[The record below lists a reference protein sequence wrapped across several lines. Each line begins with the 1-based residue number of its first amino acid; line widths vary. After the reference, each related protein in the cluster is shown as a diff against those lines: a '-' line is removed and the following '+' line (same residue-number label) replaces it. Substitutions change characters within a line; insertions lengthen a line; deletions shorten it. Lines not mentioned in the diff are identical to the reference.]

1 MCLIIAAPSGQATP
15 TDHLENAYNSGN
27 DDGWGISY
35 WDGTKVLVLK
45 GFDLKALTKAAR
57 SVVAKPHVIHL
68 RWATHGTKT
77 YDNVHPFKIRKDL
90 YMAHNGILPIRPDDK
105 DTRSDTALLAAMLKP
120 FKPDVL
126 LCPDNLQSLGK
137 MIAPSNK
144 LTFQFR
150 DEIHIVNENQGYWY
164 GDRWYSND
172 YYHLDKWGSYVFDD
186 NESEWEKWLKEE
198 EEKDAVYHAP
208 DYGRNRRRR
217 TAKGI

>member
-105 DTRSDTALLAAMLKP
+105 DTRSDTALLADMLKP

-126 LCPDNLQSLGK
+126 LSTDNLKALGK
-137 MIAPSNK
+137 MIAPANK

-150 DEIHIVNENQGYWY
+150 DEIHIVNEEQGYWY

-172 YYHLDKWGSYVFDD
+172 YYHLDKWGSYVFD
-186 NESEWEKWLKEE
+186 ETSEWEKWLMEE
-198 EEKDAVYHAP
+198 EEKINGTVI
-208 DYGRNRRRR
+208 YGDSERKYRRRNRAGR
-217 TAKGI
+217 